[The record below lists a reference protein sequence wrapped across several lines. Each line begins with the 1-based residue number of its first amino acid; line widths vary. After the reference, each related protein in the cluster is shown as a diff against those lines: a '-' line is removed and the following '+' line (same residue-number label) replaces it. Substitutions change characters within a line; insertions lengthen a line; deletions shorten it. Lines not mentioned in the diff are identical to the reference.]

1 MPKHY
6 GSSKPKKMKQQAAI
20 AIAKKKKQALKI
32 KKK

>member
-6 GSSKPKKMKQQAAI
+6 GKAKPKKMKQQGAI

-32 KKK
+32 KK